1 MLLCCII
8 IATWKDDMKK
18 IIVWAVTAAVL
29 VSGGIF
35 FLSKYD
41 EWFKYPALRDSV
53 NSRMKDPAS
62 TQYRNERLTPG
73 GWLCGE
79 LNSKNGNGGYVGFKR
94 FVTKSASDA
103 YMEDYGYIGT
113 DRKES
118 TTQIIEQLNLQT
130 TILEKNS
137 DAREVNPEVSPLS
150 KSEINQMVAQQY
162 FEKMW
167 KISCMPQ

>member
-1 MLLCCII
+1 
-8 IATWKDDMKK
+8 MKK
-18 IIVWAVTAAVL
+18 IIVWAVTAGVL

-113 DRKES
+113 DREES
-118 TTQIIEQLNLQT
+118 TTQMIERLDFQT
-130 TILEKNS
+130 AILKKNN
-137 DAREVNPEVSPLS
+137 DARVANSEARPLS
-150 KSEINQMVAQQY
+150 ESEINKIVAIEI
-162 FEKMW
+162 FEQKW
-167 KISCMPQ
+167 KISCGTD